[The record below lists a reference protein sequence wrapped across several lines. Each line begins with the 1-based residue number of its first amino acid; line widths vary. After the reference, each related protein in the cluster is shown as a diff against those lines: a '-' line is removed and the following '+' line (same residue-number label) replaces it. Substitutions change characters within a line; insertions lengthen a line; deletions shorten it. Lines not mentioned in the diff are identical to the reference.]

1 MLCVIK
7 LFIRSTER
15 MNQTHVEWSVMRL
28 FLVSMCLLLI
38 TSIATAADSRPN
50 IVLIMADDLGF
61 SDLGCYGSEIETPN
75 LDQLAS
81 QGLRF
86 NQFYNTAKCHSSRIC
101 LLTGLYMYQAGNQQM
116 DRGVTLAEA
125 LKPAGYHTMMV
136 GKWHLEG
143 QPTDRGFERYFGHL
157 SGATNFFTGDDTFR
171 LNGEPFVVPETGFY
185 TTDAK
190 TDYALKFLDEAKA
203 EDKPFLLYLAYNAP
217 HYPLHVK
224 ETDFR
229 KYEGRYDAGWEKIR
243 KQRYQKQQ
251 QLGILPEGIK
261 LSPSPEEV
269 SAWTDLSEEQRHWE
283 SERMAAYAGMVDC
296 LDQNI
301 GRLLRR
307 LKESG
312 ISENTIVMFCS
323 DNGACPFERT
333 RGKQFRPWDPK
344 SYWTYDVG
352 WAHVGNTPFRWYKQ
366 NQHEGGIASP
376 MIVSWPGLKTKPGS
390 VTEQPAHLIDF
401 MATCVDLAGAEYP
414 SFYGGREITPLQGRS
429 LSPVF
434 ANGVREPHPWLYFQ
448 FSNNRALRTG
458 DLKAVSVKG
467 RPWELYDLAVDR
479 SELNDLAKTR
489 SDDLKAMENLWH
501 EVAENTEQAPLNLRR
516 KVGDAKNKKIKSK
529 KKNGNANKN

>member
-1 MLCVIK
+1 MFSPC
-7 LFIRSTER
+7 TER
-15 MNQTHVEWSVMRL
+15 ITQPNVEWFFMR
-28 FLVSMCLLLI
+28 FFIVALVLLVVSDV
-38 TSIATAADSRPN
+38 TSAADSRPN

-81 QGLRF
+81 RGLRF

-125 LKPAGYHTMMV
+125 LKPSGYHTMMV
-136 GKWHLEG
+136 GKWHLDG
-143 QPTDRGFERYFGHL
+143 QPTERGFDRYFGHL

-171 LNGEPFVVPETGFY
+171 LNGEPFDVPETGFY

-203 EDKPFLLYLAYNAP
+203 EEKPFLLYLAYNAP

-229 KYEGRYDAGWEKIR
+229 KYEGRYDAGWDRIR

-251 QLGILPEGIK
+251 QLGILPKEIK
-261 LSPSPEEV
+261 LSPRPEEV
-269 SAWTDLSEEQRHWE
+269 SAWADLSDEQRHWE
-283 SERMAAYAGMVDC
+283 SERMSAYAGMVDC

-301 GRLLRR
+301 GRLLKR
-307 LKESG
+307 LNESG
-312 ISENTIVMFCS
+312 LSENTIVMFCS

-333 RGKQFRPWDPK
+333 RGKEFRPWDPR

-366 NQHEGGIASP
+366 NQHEGGISSP

-390 VTEQPAHLIDF
+390 VTDQPAHLIDF
-401 MATCVDLAGAEYP
+401 MATCVDLADAEYP
-414 SFYGGREITPLQGRS
+414 SSYGGRDITPVQGRS
-429 LSPVF
+429 LKPVF
-434 ANGVREPHPWLYFQ
+434 AGGVREPHPWLYFQ
-448 FSNNRALRTG
+448 FSNNRAVRTG

-479 SELNDLAKTR
+479 AELNDLAKNR
-489 SDDLKAMENLWH
+489 PVDLKEMQNLWH
-501 EVAENTEQAPLNLRR
+501 QIAETTEQAPVNLRR
-516 KVGDAKNKKIKSK
+516 PVGDAKNKKSKAK
-529 KKNGNANKN
+529 KKNGNAKTN